1 MGRLWVCDEGRG
13 QAKTE
18 RGVLCVFSPSDACD
32 LTLDPNTAYRK
43 LRLSKHNKKVMR
55 EIEQKHPDHP
65 DRFDQ
70 KPQVLCREGLTGRCY
85 WEVQWSGEVYIAV
98 TYRGITRR
106 GDESVLGYN
115 KQSWSLRCCDDD
127 NSYSARHNPE
137 FTSIS
142 VRPGGSHRV
151 AVYLDCSAGTLSF
164 YRPAQWKFGCL
175 AHITKTSQSAQTVL
189 WCFGDVSALLAGLR
203 SAPVS

>member
-1 MGRLWVCDEGRG
+1 
-13 QAKTE
+13 
-18 RGVLCVFSPSDACD
+18 
-32 LTLDPNTAYRK
+32 
-43 LRLSKHNKKVMR
+43 MR

-164 YRPAQWKFGCL
+164 YRVSSDRLRLLHTFSSTFTEPLLPGFTLWYSEPSSEVELPVCQK
-175 AHITKTSQSAQTVL
+175 QTL
-189 WCFGDVSALLAGLR
+189 T
-203 SAPVS
+203 